1 MLFDP
6 LSVGVFIFFLV
17 LVLMAFGVPVA
28 FGFLLSNFVGAFLLM
43 GGIAGGYVGIVQL
56 VDNSTN
62 LITSFRLVAIPMF
75 VLMGALL
82 FHSGLAN
89 RVFDSLDSLFG
100 RLPGR
105 LSYVT
110 VVGGT
115 TFSTLT
121 GSTMA
126 NTAMLGSLM
135 VPEMQKRGYSK
146 SLSIGPIIGTGGLA
160 MIIPPSNLAVLLG
173 SLARVDIAALLIAG
187 LLPGLIL
194 AILYCGA
201 IAVQVWRDP
210 NAAPAYEMELAPLS
224 TRLAQFALNVFP
236 MALVIFSVVGF
247 IVLGITTPSE
257 AAAFGVLAVLILA
270 ALFKCLSWS
279 AIRKSLETAV
289 SVTGMVFLLIFASA
303 AFSQLLAF
311 SGASAQIVGL
321 VSDWDAS
328 PITILLLM
336 FVVLLVLGMFMD
348 QLSILLITIPFFFPL
363 ANSLGFDPVWFGIVV
378 LLAMEMS
385 LTTPPFGL
393 LLFLITGVAPKGTT
407 LKHVINAALPF
418 LGCDLILLI
427 LLILFPTIA
436 LWLPSLMG

>member
-1 MLFDP
+1 MLADP
-6 LSVGVFIFFLV
+6 VSIGIFIFALV
-17 LVLMAFGVPVA
+17 LLLMALGIPVA
-28 FGFLLSNFVGAFLLM
+28 FGFLLANIVGAFLLM
-43 GGIAGGYVGIVQL
+43 GGWVGIVQL

-89 RVFDSLDSLFG
+89 RVFDSLDALFG

-110 VVGGT
+110 VLGGT
-115 TFSTLT
+115 TFSALT

-135 VPEMQKRGYSK
+135 VPEMEKRGYSK
-146 SLSIGPIIGTGGLA
+146 MLAIGPIIGTGGLA
-160 MIIPPSNLAVLLG
+160 MIIPPSNMAVMLG
-173 SLARVDIAALLIAG
+173 SLARVDIAALLVAG
-187 LLPGLIL
+187 LIPGLLL
-194 AILYCGA
+194 AVLYCGA

-210 NAAPAYEMELAPLS
+210 SAAPAYDIDVPPFGQ
-224 TRLAQFALNVFP
+224 RLAQFAINVLP
-236 MALVIFSVVGF
+236 MGLVIFCVIGF

-257 AAAFGVLAVLILA
+257 AAAFGVMAVVILA
-270 ALFKCLSWS
+270 ALFRCLTWDS
-279 AIRKSLETAV
+279 IRRSLETAV

-311 SGASAQIVGL
+311 SGASAEVVGA
-321 VSDWDAS
+321 AS
-328 PITILLLM
+328 SWEASALAKLILM
-336 FVVLLVLGMFMD
+336 FAVLLVLGMFMD

-393 LLFLITGVAPKGTT
+393 LLFLMTGVSPKGTT
-407 LKHVINAALPF
+407 LRDVIAAAVPF
-418 LGCDLILLI
+418 LTCDLILLI
-427 LLILFPTIA
+427 LLILFPAIA
-436 LWLPSLMG
+436 LWLPGFMG

>member
-1 MLFDP
+1 MGVDP
-6 LSVGVFIFFLV
+6 LSVGALIFALV
-17 LVLMAFGVPVA
+17 LVLMALGVPVA
-28 FGFLLSNFVGAFLLM
+28 FGFLIANIAGAFLLM
-43 GGIAGGYVGIVQL
+43 GGWVGVIQL

-89 RVFDSLDSLFG
+89 KVFDSLDALFG
-100 RLPGR
+100 RIPGR

-110 VVGGT
+110 VLGGT

-146 SLSIGPIIGTGGLA
+146 MLSIGPIIGTGGLA
-160 MIIPPSNLAVLLG
+160 MIIPPSSLAVLLG

-187 LLPGLIL
+187 LIPGLAL
-194 AILYCGA
+194 AVLYCGA
-201 IAVQVWRDP
+201 IALQVWRNP
-210 NAAPAYEMELAPLS
+210 ESAPAYDLEVAPLAQ
-224 TRLAQFALNVFP
+224 RLTQFAVNVLP
-236 MALVIFSVVGF
+236 MGLVIFCVVGF

-257 AAAFGVLAVLILA
+257 AAAFGVLAVVILA
-270 ALFKCLSWS
+270 GLFRCLTWH
-279 AIRKSLETAV
+279 AIRRSLETAV

-311 SGASAQIVGL
+311 SGASAEVVSAASAWEAPALTKLL
-321 VSDWDAS
+321 V
-328 PITILLLM
+328 M
-336 FVVLLVLGMFMD
+336 FLVLLVLGMFMD

-363 ANSLGFDPVWFGIVV
+363 ASALGFDPVWFGIVV

-393 LLFLITGVAPKGTT
+393 LLFLMTAVAPKGTT
-407 LKHVINAALPF
+407 LKDVIAAAIPF
-418 LGCDLILLI
+418 LSCDLLMLI
-427 LLILFPTIA
+427 LLILFPAIA
-436 LWLPSLMG
+436 LWLPGFMG

>member
-1 MLFDP
+1 MGIDP
-6 LSVGVFIFFLV
+6 ISVGALIFALV

-28 FGFLLSNFVGAFLLM
+28 FGFLIANIAGAFLLM
-43 GGIAGGYVGIVQL
+43 GGWVGVVQL
-56 VDNSTN
+56 IDNSTN

-89 RVFDSLDSLFG
+89 RVFDSLDALFG

-110 VVGGT
+110 VLGGT

-146 SLSIGPIIGTGGLA
+146 MLSIGPIIGTGGLA
-160 MIIPPSNLAVLLG
+160 MIIPPSSLAVLLG
-173 SLARVDIAALLIAG
+173 SLAKVDIAALLIAG
-187 LLPGLIL
+187 LIPGLAL
-194 AILYCGA
+194 AVLYCGA
-201 IAVQVWRDP
+201 IAVQVWRKP
-210 NAAPAYEMELAPLS
+210 ESAPAYEMDIAPLAQ
-224 TRLAQFALNVFP
+224 RLGQFAKNVLP
-236 MALVIFSVVGF
+236 MGLVIFSVVGF

-257 AAAFGVLAVLILA
+257 AAAFGVMAVVILA
-270 ALFKCLSWS
+270 ALFRCLTWD
-279 AIRKSLETAV
+279 ALRRSLETAV

-311 SGASAQIVGL
+311 SGASAEVVGAA
-321 VSDWDAS
+321 SAWDA
-328 PITILLLM
+328 PALTKLLLM
-336 FVVLLVLGMFMD
+336 FAVLLVLGMFMD

-363 ANSLGFDPVWFGIVV
+363 AGALGFDPVWFGIVV

-393 LLFLITGVAPKGTT
+393 LLFLMTAVAPKGTK
-407 LKHVINAALPF
+407 LKDVIAAAIPF
-418 LGCDLILLI
+418 LSCDLLLLI
-427 LLILFPTIA
+427 LLILFPAIA
-436 LWLPSLMG
+436 LWLPGLMG

>member
-1 MLFDP
+1 
-6 LSVGVFIFFLV
+6 
-17 LVLMAFGVPVA
+17 
-28 FGFLLSNFVGAFLLM
+28 
-43 GGIAGGYVGIVQL
+43 
-56 VDNSTN
+56 
-62 LITSFRLVAIPMF
+62 MF

-89 RVFDSLDSLFG
+89 RVFDSLDALFG

-105 LSYVT
+105 LSYIT

-115 TFSTLT
+115 TFSALT

-135 VPEMQKRGYSK
+135 VPEMEKRGYSK
-146 SLSIGPIIGTGGLA
+146 MLAIGPIIGTGGLA
-160 MIIPPSNLAVLLG
+160 MIIPPSNMAVLLG

-187 LLPGLIL
+187 VIPGLAL
-194 AILYCGA
+194 AMLYCGA
-201 IAVQVWRDP
+201 IAVQVWRNP
-210 NAAPAYEMELAPLS
+210 ESAPAYDVDVMPFGS
-224 TRLAQFALNVFP
+224 RLTQFAINVLP
-236 MALVIFSVVGF
+236 MGLVVFCVIGY

-257 AAAFGVLAVLILA
+257 AAAFGVLAVVILA
-270 ALFKCLSWS
+270 ALFRSLTLTSV
-279 AIRKSLETAV
+279 RHSLETAV

-311 SGASAQIVGL
+311 SGASAEV
-321 VSDWDAS
+321 VAAAS
-328 PITILLLM
+328 AWETSALAKLILM
-336 FVVLLVLGMFMD
+336 FAVLLVLGMFMD

-393 LLFLITGVAPKGTT
+393 LLFLMTGVAPKGTT
-407 LKHVINAALPF
+407 LKNVIAAAVPF
-418 LGCDLILLI
+418 LTCDLILLI
-427 LLILFPTIA
+427 FLILFPAIA
-436 LWLPSLMG
+436 LWLPGFMR

>member
-1 MLFDP
+1 MFADP
-6 LSVGVFIFFLV
+6 FSIGVFIFVLV

-28 FGFLLSNFVGAFLLM
+28 FGFLFSNIVGAFLLM
-43 GGIAGGYVGIVQL
+43 GGWVGVVQL

-89 RVFDSLDSLFG
+89 RVFDALDALFG

-135 VPEMQKRGYSK
+135 VPEMEKRGYSK
-146 SLSIGPIIGTGGLA
+146 MLAIGPIIGTGGLA

-187 LLPGLIL
+187 LIPGLVL
-194 AILYCGA
+194 AVLYCGSIA
-201 IAVQVWRDP
+201 IQVWRDP
-210 NAAPAYEMELAPLS
+210 NAASAYDLDLPPFRR
-224 TRLAQFALNVFP
+224 RLGQFVINVLP
-236 MALVIFSVVGF
+236 MGLVIFCVVGF

-257 AAAFGVLAVLILA
+257 AAAFGVIAVVVLA
-270 ALFKCLSWS
+270 ALFRCLTWQ
-279 AIRKSLETAV
+279 AIRQSLETAV
-289 SVTGMVFLLIFASA
+289 SVTGMAFLLIFASA

-311 SGASAQIVGL
+311 SGASAQIIGA
-321 VSDWDAS
+321 VSGWDAT
-328 PITILLLM
+328 PLAILLLM

-363 ANSLGFDPVWFGIVV
+363 ASALGFNPVWFGIVV

-393 LLFLITGVAPKGTT
+393 LLFLMIGVAPKGTT
-407 LKHVINAALPF
+407 LRDVIAAALPF
-418 LGCDLILLI
+418 LTCDLILLI
-427 LLILFPTIA
+427 LLILFPAIA
-436 LWLPSLMG
+436 LWLPGLMG

>member
-1 MLFDP
+1 MFVDP
-6 LSVGVFIFFLV
+6 FSIGVFIFVLV

-28 FGFLLSNFVGAFLLM
+28 IGFLFSNIVGAFLLM
-43 GGIAGGYVGIVQL
+43 GGWVGVVQL

-89 RVFDSLDSLFG
+89 RVFDALDALFG

-135 VPEMQKRGYSK
+135 VPEMEKRGYSK
-146 SLSIGPIIGTGGLA
+146 MLAIGPIIGTGGLA

-173 SLARVDIAALLIAG
+173 SLARVDIAALLVAG
-187 LLPGLIL
+187 LIPGLAL
-194 AILYCGA
+194 AVLYCGA
-201 IAVQVWRDP
+201 IAFQVWRDP
-210 NAAPAYEMELAPLS
+210 NAAPAYDLDLPPFS
-224 TRLAQFALNVFP
+224 RRLGQFAINVLP
-236 MALVIFSVVGF
+236 MGLVIFCVVGF

-257 AAAFGVLAVLILA
+257 AAAFGVVAVLILA
-270 ALFKCLSWS
+270 ALFRCLTWR
-279 AIRKSLETAV
+279 AIRQSLETAV
-289 SVTGMVFLLIFASA
+289 SVSGMVFLLIFASA

-311 SGASAQIVGL
+311 SGASAQIVGT
-321 VSDWDAS
+321 VSSWEAS
-328 PITILLLM
+328 PLAILMLM

-363 ANSLGFDPVWFGIVV
+363 ASALGFNPVWFGIVV

-385 LTTPPFGL
+385 LTTPPFGM
-393 LLFLITGVAPKGTT
+393 LLFLMTGVAPKGTT
-407 LKHVINAALPF
+407 LKDVIAAAIPF
-418 LGCDLILLI
+418 LTCDLILLI
-427 LLILFPTIA
+427 LLILFPAIV
-436 LWLPSLMG
+436 LWLPALMG

>member
-1 MLFDP
+1 MFADP
-6 LSVGVFIFFLV
+6 FSIGIFIFALV
-17 LVLMAFGVPVA
+17 LVLMAFGIPVA
-28 FGFLLSNFVGAFLLM
+28 FGFLLSNIVGAFLLM
-43 GGIAGGYVGIVQL
+43 GGWVGIVQL
-56 VDNSTN
+56 IDNSTN

-89 RVFDSLDSLFG
+89 RVFDSLDALFG

-135 VPEMQKRGYSK
+135 VPEMEKRGYSK
-146 SLSIGPIIGTGGLA
+146 MLAIGPIIGTGGLA

-187 LLPGLIL
+187 LVPGLLL
-194 AILYCGA
+194 AVLYCGA
-201 IAVQVWRDP
+201 IAIQVWRDP
-210 NAAPAYEMELAPLS
+210 SAAPVYDMEIPPLS
-224 TRLAQFALNVFP
+224 QRLAQFALNVLP
-236 MALVIFSVVGF
+236 MGLVIFCVVGF

-257 AAAFGVLAVLILA
+257 AAAFGVMAVVVLA
-270 ALFKCLSWS
+270 ALFKCLTLES
-279 AIRKSLETAV
+279 IRRSLETAV

-311 SGASAQIVGL
+311 SGASAEIVGA

-328 PITILLLM
+328 PFAVLMLM
-336 FVVLLVLGMFMD
+336 FAVLLVMGMFMD

-363 ANSLGFDPVWFGIVV
+363 AKALGFEPVWFGIVV

-393 LLFLITGVAPKGTT
+393 LLFLMTGVAPKGTT
-407 LKHVINAALPF
+407 LKHVIAAALPF

-427 LLILFPTIA
+427 LLILFPAIA
-436 LWLPSLMG
+436 LWLPGLIG

>member
-1 MLFDP
+1 MVTDP
-6 LSVGVFIFFLV
+6 FSIGVLIFVLV

-28 FGFLLSNFVGAFLLM
+28 FGFLLANLVGAFMLM
-43 GGIAGGYVGIVQL
+43 GGFVGIEQL
-56 VDNSTN
+56 VDNATN

-89 RVFDSLDSLFG
+89 RVFDSLDALFG

-110 VVGGT
+110 VIGGT

-135 VPEMQKRGYSK
+135 VPEMEKRGYSK
-146 SLSIGPIIGTGGLA
+146 MLAIGPIIGTGGLA

-173 SLARVDIAALLIAG
+173 SLARVDIAALLVAG
-187 LLPGLIL
+187 LIPGLVL
-194 AILYCGA
+194 AVLYCGA

-210 NAAPAYEMELAPLS
+210 NAAPAYDMDLPPFS
-224 TRLAQFALNVFP
+224 HRLGQFALNVLP
-236 MALVIFSVVGF
+236 MGLVVFCVVGF

-257 AAAFGVLAVLILA
+257 AAAFGVFAVVILA
-270 ALFKCLSWS
+270 ASFKCLTWQ
-279 AIRKSLETAV
+279 AIRQSLETAV

-311 SGASAQIVGL
+311 SGASAQIVGA
-321 VSDWDAS
+321 VSSWDAS
-328 PITILLLM
+328 PLTILFLM
-336 FVVLLVLGMFMD
+336 FLVLLVLGMFMD
-348 QLSILLITIPFFFPL
+348 QLSILLITIPLFFPL
-363 ANSLGFDPVWFGIVV
+363 AKAIGFEPVWFGIVV

-393 LLFLITGVAPKGTT
+393 LLFLMTGVAPKGTT
-407 LKHVINAALPF
+407 LKNVIAAALPF
-418 LGCDLILLI
+418 LACDSILLV
-427 LLILFPTIA
+427 LLILFPAIA
-436 LWLPSLMG
+436 LWLPGLNG

>member
-1 MLFDP
+1 MAADP
-6 LSVGVFIFFLV
+6 ISIGLLIFVLV
-17 LVLMAFGVPVA
+17 LLLMAFGVPVA
-28 FGFLLSNFVGAFLLM
+28 FGFLLSNIVGAFLLV
-43 GGIAGGYVGIVQL
+43 GGWAGVVQL

-82 FHSGLAN
+82 FHSGLAH
-89 RVFDSLDSLFG
+89 RVFDALDALFG

-135 VPEMQKRGYSK
+135 VPEMEKRGYSK
-146 SLSIGPIIGTGGLA
+146 MLAIGPIIGTGGLA

-187 LLPGLIL
+187 LIPGMVL
-194 AILYCGA
+194 AVLYCGA
-201 IAVQVWRDP
+201 IAFQVWINP
-210 NAAPAYEMELAPLS
+210 KAAPSYDFKIAPLHK
-224 TRLAQFALNVFP
+224 RIKQFATNVLP
-236 MALVIFSVVGF
+236 MGLVIFCVVGF
-247 IVLGITTPSE
+247 IVFGITTPSE
-257 AAAFGVLAVLILA
+257 AAAFGVLAVIILA
-270 ALFKCLSWS
+270 SFFQCLTWR
-279 AIRKSLETAV
+279 AVQRSLETAV
-289 SVTGMVFLLIFASA
+289 SVSGMIFLLIFASA

-311 SGASAQIVGL
+311 SGVSAQVVSA
-321 VSDWDAS
+321 VSDWEAS
-328 PITILLLM
+328 PLLILIMM
-336 FVVLLVLGMFMD
+336 FLILLVLGMFMD

-363 ANSLGFDPVWFGIVV
+363 ANALGFNPIWFGIVV

-393 LLFLITGVAPKGTT
+393 LLFLMTSVTPRGTT
-407 LKHVINAALPF
+407 LKNVIAAAIPF
-418 LGCDLILLI
+418 LTCDLILLI
-427 LLILFPTIA
+427 MLIIFPAIA
-436 LWLPSLMG
+436 LWLPGLMR